1 VTSADVPVYVDG
13 IGSVLS
19 FNTVTVRSRVDG
31 QIVGVDFTE
40 GQEVEATAPLFQI
53 DPRPYQAALAQARA
67 AKDKD
72 LAQLESAELDLERY
86 SKLLVNGIRTRQS
99 YDQQKALVAQLK
111 AAIVGDQAQIEMA
124 QLNLEYT
131 QIRAP
136 ISGRLGARL
145 VDIGN
150 LVRASDSTAL
160 VRITQMRPIFVDFT
174 LPQQSLEDIRQQQAR
189 APLVVAVFSGDNKR
203 ELARGR
209 LTLIDNAIEAAT
221 GTIRLKAQFVNEAE
235 RLWPGEFVNVRV
247 ILTVRRSVPTVPA
260 TAVQEGPDGY
270 FVYVLGP
277 GEAVHRQS
285 VQVAAIE
292 DGVAVVTDGLSL
304 GEMVVVNGQYR
315 LTDGARVNAVSA
327 GPSASSAESGRSQ

>member
-1 VTSADVPVYVDG
+1 
-13 IGSVLS
+13 
-19 FNTVTVRSRVDG
+19 
-31 QIVGVDFTE
+31 
-40 GQEVEATAPLFQI
+40 
-53 DPRPYQAALAQARA
+53 
-67 AKDKD
+67 
-72 LAQLESAELDLERY
+72 
-86 SKLLVNGIRTRQS
+86 RTRQS

-111 AAIVGDQAQIEMA
+111 AAIAGDQAQIEMA

-160 VRITQMRPIFVDFT
+160 VRITQMRQIFVDFT

-189 APLVVAVFSGDNKR
+189 APLAVAVFSGDNKR

-247 ILTVRRSVPTVPA
+247 IL
-260 TAVQEGPDGY
+260 
-270 FVYVLGP
+270 
-277 GEAVHRQS
+277 
-285 VQVAAIE
+285 
-292 DGVAVVTDGLSL
+292 
-304 GEMVVVNGQYR
+304 
-315 LTDGARVNAVSA
+315 
-327 GPSASSAESGRSQ
+327 